1 MLELKGDFGAKELM
15 GKYAE
20 LVVEVEMNDNGIII
34 DIDTPE
40 ALEAFRNKNHRS
52 Q

>member
-1 MLELKGDFGAKELM
+1 
-15 GKYAE
+15 
-20 LVVEVEMNDNGIII
+20 MNDNGIII

-52 Q
+52 K